1 MKPEKT
7 NLVKIG
13 YNKEK
18 NRYFATFKIL
28 GLDENEIGK
37 IISYVERS
45 KPMESRKIYIKE
57 CNVYV
62 TDFFEAGLFE
72 SMYPNIVKFAREN
85 VVPERVEPSVLD
97 VEVDL
102 CMMEDDVDFS
112 VRRAPYLIKNF
123 LS

>member
-7 NLVKIG
+7 SLVRIG

-37 IISYVERS
+37 IISYVERL
-45 KPMESRKIYIKE
+45 KPPEDRKIYIND

-62 TDFFEAGLFE
+62 TDLFEAELFE
-72 SMYPNIVKFAREN
+72 STYPHIVEAAREGI
-85 VVPERVEPSVLD
+85 VPERVDPSVLG
-97 VEVDL
+97 VEIGL
-102 CMMEDDVDFS
+102 CLMEEDVDFS
-112 VRRAPYLIKNF
+112 VRMCLI
-123 LS
+123 

>member
-7 NLVKIG
+7 NLVRIG

-28 GLDENEIGK
+28 GLNENEIGK
-37 IISYVERS
+37 IISYVERL
-45 KPMESRKIYIKE
+45 KPPEDRKIYIKD

-62 TDFFEAGLFE
+62 TDLFEAELFE
-72 SMYPNIVKFAREN
+72 SMYPTIVEAAKEG
-85 VVPERVEPSVLD
+85 VIPERVDASVLD

-102 CMMEDDVDFS
+102 RMMEDEVDFS
-112 VRRAPYLIKNF
+112 VRRVLI
-123 LS
+123 

>member
-7 NLVKIG
+7 NLVRIE

-18 NRYFATFKIL
+18 NKYFATFKIW

-37 IISYVERS
+37 IISYVERLET
-45 KPMESRKIYIKE
+45 PENRKIYIKD

-62 TDFFEAGLFE
+62 TDLFEAEAFE
-72 SMYPNIVKFAREN
+72 STYPNIINAAREGLI
-85 VVPERVEPSVLD
+85 PERVEPSVLN

-102 CMMEDDVDFS
+102 CMMEDEVDFS
-112 VRRAPYLIKNF
+112 VRRVLI
-123 LS
+123 